1 MSSLTQARLSVL
13 VLNAGSSSIK
23 FAVYPVARA
32 NPRALSKIRPD
43 QDVLGGGDGPVLR
56 GQVAGIGARPVLS
69 GQGASG
75 AALKVDPA
83 KIPGPGADH
92 AAALAAIM
100 AHLPEWTPDF
110 RLAAAGHRVV
120 HGGAE
125 FTQPVRV
132 TPAII
137 ERLAAL
143 SPLAPHHQ
151 PHNVA
156 AIRAMAAAAPDLP
169 QAACFDTAFH
179 AHQPTAARRLGLPR
193 EYEAKGLRRY
203 GFHGLSYEYVTG
215 AFARVTGQSLP
226 ERTIVAHLGNGCSL
240 AAVRAGRGIATTMGF
255 STVDG
260 VPMATRSGAVDPGAL
275 LYLMREHGL
284 DAEGLRDLLYNRSG
298 LLGVS
303 GISAD
308 MKTLLESAEP
318 AAKEAVEFFC
328 YRVAREIGSLA
339 MALGGVEALVFT
351 GGIGERAAPVR
362 AAICRAAA
370 WLGLDSDDA
379 ANARAATCI
388 SKAGA
393 RLSAWIVPTDEESVI
408 ARHTARPDRRW
419 RSGKRPGQGESCGN
433 IVSASSKTWIRPCYR
448 KTSNAWSGPGARVR

>member
-1 MSSLTQARLSVL
+1 MSPMPQSRLCVL

-23 FAVYPVARA
+23 FAAYLADK
-32 NPRALSKIRPD
+32 N
-43 QDVLGGGDGPVLR
+43 DVGPVLR
-56 GQVAGIGARPVLS
+56 GQAAGIGTHPILS
-69 GQGASG
+69 GQDANG
-75 AALKVDPA
+75 AALEVDPG
-83 KIPGPGADH
+83 KVPGSGADH

-100 AHLPEWTPDF
+100 AHLPGWVPNF

-125 FTQPVRV
+125 FTEPVRV
-132 TPAII
+132 TPEIL

-156 AIRAMAAAAPDLP
+156 AIRAVAAMAPDLV
-169 QAACFDTAFH
+169 QVACFDTAFH
-179 AHQPTAARRLGLPR
+179 AAQPAAARRLGLPR
-193 EYEAKGLRRY
+193 TYEDKGLRRY
-203 GFHGLSYEYVTG
+203 GFHGLSYEYITG
-215 AFARVTGQSLP
+215 AFSRITRHPLP
-226 ERTIVAHLGNGCSL
+226 ERTIIAHLGNGCSL

-284 DAEGLRDLLYNRSG
+284 DHEGLRDLLYNRSG

-308 MKTLLESAEP
+308 MKTLLESSEP
-318 AAKEAVEFFC
+318 TAREAVEFFC

-339 MALGGVEALVFT
+339 MALEGLDALVFT
-351 GGIGERAAPVR
+351 GGIGERAQPVR

-370 WLGLDSDDA
+370 WMGLDLDDA

-388 SKAGA
+388 SKSGA
-393 RLSAWIVPTDEESVI
+393 RVSAWIVPTDEESVI
-408 ARHTARPDRRW
+408 ARHTLRLIE
-419 RSGKRPGQGESCGN
+419 GH
-433 IVSASSKTWIRPCYR
+433 
-448 KTSNAWSGPGARVR
+448 